1 MEKVE
6 DLAIKFKV
14 DEGTK
19 EIFLTLKLEYV
30 FHTEEKA
37 NEMIRVINEFAKKYD
52 EGCQRK
58 TYLQE
63 VMPLYRESSD

>member
-1 MEKVE
+1 MAIVE
-6 DLAIKFKV
+6 EA
-14 DEGTK
+14 TK

-37 NEMIRVINEFAKKYD
+37 NEMIKLINEFAKEYD
-52 EGCQRK
+52 EGCQKR

-63 VMPLYRESSD
+63 TLPLYKRSRD